1 MIILDTN
8 VVSEFARKL
17 PNPIV
22 VDWLAGH
29 DQNNVFL
36 TVISIMEIY
45 RGAWSLPTGKKRAE
59 LERKIEFQ
67 CSTYFV
73 DRILGFD
80 FESSRICAEL
90 MVKGK
95 SGTPFAK
102 VSDYQIAAIAKRHGF
117 AVATRNVKDFQ
128 HEDLR
133 VINPWADQP

>member
-17 PNPIV
+17 PDPAV
-22 VDWLAGH
+22 VGWLAGH
-29 DQNNVFL
+29 DQTNVFL
-36 TVISIMEIY
+36 TAISIMEIY

-80 FESSRICAEL
+80 FDSSRICADL

-102 VSDYQIAAIAKRHGF
+102 VPDYQIAAIAKRHGY

-128 HEDLR
+128 HQGLR
-133 VINPWADQP
+133 VINPWTD